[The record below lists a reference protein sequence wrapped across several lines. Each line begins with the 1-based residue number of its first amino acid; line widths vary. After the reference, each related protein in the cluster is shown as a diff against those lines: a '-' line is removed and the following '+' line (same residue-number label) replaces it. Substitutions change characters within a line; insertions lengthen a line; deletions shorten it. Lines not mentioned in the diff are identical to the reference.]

1 MLELLVSRSG
11 KELVALPVERE
22 TLRVG
27 RAGTN
32 DLSLPDPTVSRHQC
46 EIIFLDEDRLL
57 VEDKSG
63 NGTSVN
69 GKLVRE
75 AEVEPGT
82 RLEFGSLTVTLRRR
96 AGDAG
101 PDTTLA
107 GGATEVLPGM
117 QPAGSG
123 LVLVGEDIRFPLR
136 GSTVNIGSDP
146 GCEVT
151 IKDKFTSAFHCRL
164 FKKGKNW
171 LVTDLE
177 STNGTFINDVKITE
191 AELLPGATLT
201 AGRVRLRVEEKVQE
215 QAGQFGIVSE
225 DPAMQGVFE
234 MIRRAAPTDETVLV
248 TGESGS
254 GKELVAR
261 AIHKKSRRASRP
273 LVALNCSAITR
284 DLMESELFGHEK
296 GAFTGAQSQRKGL
309 FEEADAGTLFLD
321 EIGELAMDL
330 QAKLLRT
337 LENGE
342 VRRVGSNL
350 PIKVDV
356 RVIAATHRSL
366 PKRVQAGEFR
376 EDLFYRINVIEI
388 PLPPLRD
395 RPKDIP
401 VLADFFL
408 KQTTAT
414 VGERKLADSAVER
427 LSKYRFPGNVRE
439 LKHAITRAA
448 IMCPQDTIEADHL
461 AFSPTTL
468 ADRVAESETYLKG
481 KSLRQVE
488 IDTIRQALKAHD
500 GNQKAAA
507 SVLGIARSTLIT
519 KMEKYNIP
527 ARPERGEK

>member
-1 MLELLVSRSG
+1 
-11 KELVALPVERE
+11 
-22 TLRVG
+22 
-27 RAGTN
+27 
-32 DLSLPDPTVSRHQC
+32 
-46 EIIFLDEDRLL
+46 
-57 VEDKSG
+57 
-63 NGTSVN
+63 
-69 GKLVRE
+69 
-75 AEVEPGT
+75 
-82 RLEFGSLTVTLRRR
+82 
-96 AGDAG
+96 
-101 PDTTLA
+101 
-107 GGATEVLPGM
+107 M
-117 QPAGSG
+117 QPPGSG
-123 LVLVGEDIRFPLR
+123 LVLVGEDVRFKMK
-136 GSTVNIGSDP
+136 GSTINIGSDP
-146 GCEVT
+146 GCEVV

-164 FKKGKNW
+164 FKKGKTW

-191 AELLPGATLT
+191 AELTPGATLT
-201 AGRVRLRVEEKVQE
+201 AGRVRLRVEEKERE
-215 QAGQFGIVSE
+215 QTGQFGIVSE

-261 AIHKKSRRASRP
+261 AIHAQSRRASRP
-273 LVALNCSAITR
+273 MVALNCSAITR
-284 DLMESELFGHEK
+284 DLMESEMFGHEK

-309 FEEADAGTLFLD
+309 FEEADSGTLFLD
-321 EIGELAMDL
+321 EIGELASDL

-342 VRRVGSNL
+342 VRRVGSNT
-350 PIKVDV
+350 PIRVDV

-366 PKRVQAGEFR
+366 PKRVQEGEFR
-376 EDLFYRINVIEI
+376 EDLYYRINVIEI

-401 VLADFFL
+401 ILADYFL
-408 KQTTAT
+408 KQTTAS
-414 VGERKLADSAVER
+414 VGERKLDETAIER

-448 IMCPQDTIEADHL
+448 IMCPEDTIKADHL
-461 AFSPTTL
+461 AFSPPTL
-468 ADRVAESETYLKG
+468 ADRVAESEIYLKG
-481 KSLRQVE
+481 KTLREVE
-488 IDTIRQALKAHD
+488 MDTIRQALKAHD

-527 ARPERGEK
+527 ARPEKSTDVS

>member
-1 MLELLVSRSG
+1 
-11 KELVALPVERE
+11 
-22 TLRVG
+22 
-27 RAGTN
+27 
-32 DLSLPDPTVSRHQC
+32 
-46 EIIFLDEDRLL
+46 
-57 VEDKSG
+57 
-63 NGTSVN
+63 
-69 GKLVRE
+69 
-75 AEVEPGT
+75 
-82 RLEFGSLTVTLRRR
+82 
-96 AGDAG
+96 
-101 PDTTLA
+101 
-107 GGATEVLPGM
+107 M
-117 QPAGSG
+117 QPAGAG
-123 LVLVGEDIRFPLR
+123 LMLVGEDVRFKMK
-136 GSTVNIGSDP
+136 GSTINIGSDP

-164 FKKGKNW
+164 FRKGKAW

-191 AELLPGATLT
+191 AELTPGATLT
-201 AGRVRLRVEEKVQE
+201 VGRVRLRVEEKDREQE

-225 DPAMQGVFE
+225 DPAMQEVFE

-261 AIHKKSRRASRP
+261 AIHTQSRRASRP
-273 LVALNCSAITR
+273 MVALNCSAITR

-309 FEEADAGTLFLD
+309 FEEADSGTLFLD
-321 EIGELAMDL
+321 EIGELALDL

-342 VRRVGSNL
+342 VRRVGSNT
-350 PIKVDV
+350 PIRVDV

-366 PKRVQAGEFR
+366 PKRVQEGEFR

-401 VLADFFL
+401 VLADYFL
-408 KQTTAT
+408 KQTTSS
-414 VGERKLADSAVER
+414 VGERNLDESAIER

-448 IMCPQDTIEADHL
+448 IMCPEETIKADHL
-461 AFSPTTL
+461 AFSPPTL
-468 ADRVAESETYLKG
+468 ADRVAEREIYLKG
-481 KSLRQVE
+481 KTLREVE
-488 IDTIRQALKAHD
+488 MDTIRQALKAHD

-527 ARPERGEK
+527 ARPEHKSE